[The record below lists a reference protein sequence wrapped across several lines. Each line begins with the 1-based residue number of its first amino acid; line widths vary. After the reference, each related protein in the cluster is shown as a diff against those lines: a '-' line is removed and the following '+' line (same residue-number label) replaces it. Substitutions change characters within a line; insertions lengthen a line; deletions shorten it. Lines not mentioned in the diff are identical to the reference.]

1 MGTARP
7 STGPLPETPKH
18 RFKDQPDAMNLL
30 HQRRTREWIDRV
42 AADAESG
49 YRTART
55 FAWVH
60 HNKEWLLSGDYLR
73 APPEL
78 PREATG
84 TDTSLLTPVLA
95 PQASLLVHGQ
105 EVLAAYHRLA
115 QAGQQLRAFV
125 HRFYEQHPWA
135 KEHTRLWMSEQRLF
149 CAFAMLAVEAEGMGP
164 KISPQEME
172 ALALIVGIRLPG
184 EEFEQ
189 DPKSNE
195 QRQAAWKSM
204 MRDVKRSGVL
214 PLLRQ
219 ISSEFRPPEQAAGT
233 APAPAAPVQQAAPT
247 PSPPTLPAEQ
257 PATTSPAQPTTASPE
272 QFDADG
278 GDKK

>member
-1 MGTARP
+1 M
-7 STGPLPETPKH
+7 
-18 RFKDQPDAMNLL
+18 
-30 HQRRTREWIDRV
+30 
-42 AADAESG
+42 
-49 YRTART
+49 ART

-60 HNKEWLLSGDYLR
+60 CHREWLLSGDYLR

-78 PREATG
+78 PMGTGG

-95 PQASLLVHGQ
+95 PQASFIAQGQ
-105 EVLAAYHRLA
+105 EVFAAYHHLV
-115 QAGQQLRAFV
+115 QASQQLRASV

-135 KEHTRLWMSEQRLF
+135 KEHTRLWQSEQRLF
-149 CAFAMLAVEAEGMGP
+149 CAFAMLAVEDEDMGP

-172 ALALIVGIRLPG
+172 ALALVVGIRLPG

-189 DPKSNE
+189 DAKSNE
-195 QRQAAWKSM
+195 QRQAAWKAM
-204 MRDVKRSGVL
+204 MRDVDESGVL

-219 ISSEFRPPEQAAGT
+219 IASEHRPLAQATGT
-233 APAPAAPVQQAAPT
+233 APAAPVQQATPT
-247 PSPPTLPAEQ
+247 PSPPSLPAEQ
-257 PATTSPAQPTTASPE
+257 PATNSPAQPTTASPE